1 MPMTPENLQVSAPQ
15 QKEQDIDMLDTIKK
29 SKGQGSKEPTK
40 SVLEIIKEDAARH
53 GVNPDELLKK
63 LATMKMNPNVKTVQ
77 IGNTVFLLIQVE
89 PNVVEAHSFTA
100 ETPQGLME
108 NFKSLAM
115 FLKKNGIKKGYTYSD
130 QPAFKRLAQ
139 SSGMNVQVSQTVKKM
154 GKDMKPVFMYSME
167 F

>member
-1 MPMTPENLQVSAPQ
+1 MPMTPENLQVAAPQ
-15 QKEQDIDMLDTIKK
+15 QKEQNVEVLDTIKK
-29 SKGQGSKEPTK
+29 SKGQGPKK
-40 SVLEIIKEDAARH
+40 QMSVLDIIKEDAQRQ
-53 GVNPDELLKK
+53 GINVDDLMRK

-77 IGNTVFLLIQVE
+77 IGNTVFLLIQVQ
-89 PNVVEAHSFTA
+89 PNEVEVHSFTT

-108 NFKSLAM
+108 NFKSLTM

-154 GKDMKPVFMYSME
+154 GKDMKPVYMYSME